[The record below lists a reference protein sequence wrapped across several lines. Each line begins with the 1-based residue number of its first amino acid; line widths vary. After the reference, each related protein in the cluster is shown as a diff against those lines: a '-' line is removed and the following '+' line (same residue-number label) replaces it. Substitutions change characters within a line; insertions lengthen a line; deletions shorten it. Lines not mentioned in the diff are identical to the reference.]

1 VKVLVV
7 VNAAPWGGSLAVTA
21 LRLVRALLADGMAL
35 DSVHFRGDGVYHAL
49 AGRAG
54 DAAGAPDLHS
64 AWRTLAE
71 SHGFPLLLCSSASVR
86 RLDCA
91 PPQGF
96 REAGLPELLERMAG
110 CDRVVT
116 F

>member
-1 VKVLVV
+1 M

-21 LRLVRALLADGMAL
+21 LRLVRALLDDGMAL

-54 DAAGAPDLHS
+54 DAARTPDLRE
-64 AWRTLAE
+64 AWRALAG
-71 SHGFPLLLCSSASVR
+71 SHGFPLFLCASASVR

-91 PPQGF
+91 PPPGF

-110 CDRVVT
+110 CDRVLT